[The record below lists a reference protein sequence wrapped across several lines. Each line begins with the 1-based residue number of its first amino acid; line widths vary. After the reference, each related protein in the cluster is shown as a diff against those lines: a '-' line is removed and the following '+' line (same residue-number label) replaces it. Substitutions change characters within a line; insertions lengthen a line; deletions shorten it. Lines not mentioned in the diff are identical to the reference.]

1 MGIVPFLSD
10 FAGNQPTIVTKIH
23 VYYRESQASA
33 DSLFYCR
40 ETARAGLTPTSQFA
54 GFLVRIK
61 WQNPEF

>member
-1 MGIVPFLSD
+1 MGIVPLLSD
-10 FAGNQPTIVTKIH
+10 FAGNQPTIVTIIH